1 VSDED
6 TKNVTAEEEMKKVI
20 DEKLKEKELTKK
32 NLSRVQKKNAASGQ
46 GKFGDET
53 PAWHAAVSMTQ

>member
-32 NLSRVQKKNAASGQ
+32 NLSRVQKKNAASG
-46 GKFGDET
+46 
-53 PAWHAAVSMTQ
+53 